1 MDVQDPPTSS
11 LPSSSPSSTK
21 PAPATTDGRDGAA
34 RAAALPPHA
43 SIGANVERVLV
54 SSNSQLR
61 WSFRIA
67 AVMSGLLFAFGVAFL
82 AVAVVQALDGEL
94 EAAAVIAGIGLAAF
108 VLLYFMNPR
117 RNVARNLAGSEQ
129 VHIVATSY
137 LAGLAFA
144 EKHDT
149 EALTLLNQLTA
160 HSIALLDDRAEGL
173 SEQRLAAMRAATIA
187 RATPPNQA

>member
-1 MDVQDPPTSS
+1 VDVQDPPTSS

-21 PAPATTDGRDGAA
+21 PAPAPTDGRDGAA

-43 SIGANVERVLV
+43 SIGANVERVLM

-173 SEQRLAAMRAATIA
+173 SEQRLAALRAATIA
-187 RATPPNQA
+187 RATPPDQA